1 MAAGSILIVDGIAT
15 NRVVLKVRLEAAF
28 LKTFLA
34 PDGATALRLARDHRP
49 DLILLDRTLPDMP
62 GIDLLRSLAAEDATR
77 RIPTLFLASGA
88 EDGLRQAALAA
99 GAVDVLAKPVPDVL
113 LMARLRNLL
122 RLRED
127 LHGVDLPLFGMA
139 EAPTAFAMPG
149 RVGLIFRRSDVA
161 VALRRG
167 LSRCSADQFLPMQ
180 RDCTLGPALA
190 GSGGAIPHPPA
201 DAFVL
206 DSGLL
211 PGGGLRLLS
220 ELRSRGETRHA
231 GICLWQSSGES
242 TAEAAQ
248 AFDLGA
254 DDVLSAEM
262 PLPEVALRLSAV
274 IARRR
279 EGQRQRSRLHD
290 TARLASVDDLTGLWN
305 RRYALP
311 QLAAM
316 AAAAQEGGG
325 GLAVMVLDIDRFKS
339 VNDRHGHAAGNAVL
353 VAVARRLR
361 DILKAEA
368 GPLIAR
374 IGGEEFLVALPCSSA
389 QEARNRAEALC
400 EGIRTH
406 ALEQDGLPRIGV
418 TISVGLAMLATGEP
432 VTQTVDRADRALLAA
447 KERGRDRVTLAS
459 NVA

>member
-28 LKTFLA
+28 LHTLLA
-34 PDGATALRLARDHRP
+34 PDGATALRLAREHRP
-49 DLILLDRTLPDMP
+49 DLILLDRNLPDMP
-62 GIDLLRSLAAEDATR
+62 GLDLLHCLAGEEATR
-77 RIPTLFLASGA
+77 RIPVLFLATGA

-99 GAVDVLAKPVPDVL
+99 GAVDVLAKPVPDML

-139 EAPTAFAMPG
+139 EAPAGFVVPG
-149 RVGLIFRRSDVA
+149 RVGLIFRRSDTA
-161 VALRRG
+161 LALRRG
-167 LSRCSADQFLPMQ
+167 LSRCSADQFLLMQ
-180 RDCTLGPALA
+180 RDCALGPAGPTDGPAAPL
-190 GSGGAIPHPPA
+190 PPT
-201 DAFVL
+201 DAYVL
-206 DSGLL
+206 DSALS

-231 GICLWQSSGES
+231 GICLWQSGPDS
-242 TAEAAQ
+242 AEAAQ
-248 AFDLGA
+248 AYDLGA
-254 DDVLSAEM
+254 DDVLSADM
-262 PLPEVALRLSAV
+262 PVPEVALRLSAV

-316 AAAAQEGGG
+316 AAAAQDGGR

-361 DILKAEA
+361 DILKTEVN
-368 GPLIAR
+368 PLIAR
-374 IGGEEFLVALPCSSA
+374 IGGEEFLVALPCTSVQDA
-389 QEARNRAEALC
+389 HGRAEALC
-400 EGIRTH
+400 EGIRNH
-406 ALEQDGLPRIGV
+406 VLEQEGLPRIGV
-418 TISVGLAMLATGEP
+418 TISVGLAMLAGAEP
-432 VTQTVDRADRALLAA
+432 VAQAVDRADRALLAA
-447 KERGRDRVTLAS
+447 KERGRDRVTLAW
-459 NVA
+459 NMA